1 MPDLMEKLSKIDIE
15 AWLSNRRNFAGLL
28 WALIMPVSMSTL
40 IILVGMPHIGS
51 DNYGFAVFMAFW
63 VFLTCVYFI
72 LMLSL
77 AAMFLFL
84 ISQITSFVTPE
95 SIDHFRVVVDKHIM
109 LIIVISTGTIITL
122 LAITPII
129 FGL

>member
-1 MPDLMEKLSKIDIE
+1 MEKLSKIDIE
-15 AWLSNRRNFAGLL
+15 AWLSNRRNFVGLL
-28 WALIMPVSMSTL
+28 WALAMPVSMSML
-40 IILVGMPHIGS
+40 IILVGVPHIGA

-84 ISQITSFVTPE
+84 ISQNADFQGLRKPLPLSGSILQIT
-95 SIDHFRVVVDKHIM
+95 
-109 LIIVISTGTIITL
+109 
-122 LAITPII
+122 
-129 FGL
+129 GL